1 MPEDRS
7 QRARARRREID
18 LATEEQKQ
26 QLYSMIEW
34 ETVSGVSSGDSAAPT
49 ADTDDGDD
57 LEVLEPYG
65 LASRPEGN
73 GTTLA
78 VAPGGEVQGR
88 VALGVSS
95 PGGRP
100 ATDAGDT
107 ALWCVAGHTI
117 LLDNDDALT
126 ITSKDGSSIVL
137 ASSGAITM
145 TAGTAASITI
155 NVDLA
160 QDVNIG
166 GPGAVE
172 MLKAA
177 LAEVFLAAAATFGS
191 NSAVPG
197 DGGKTALAQMA
208 LFITGTLPAPPPGL
222 ASAAGTTKAKG
233 E

>member
-18 LATEEQKQ
+18 LGTEELKQ

-65 LASRPEGN
+65 FASRPDGN

-117 LLDNDDALT
+117 LLDNDSDLN
-126 ITSKDGSSIVL
+126 ITSKDGAVIVL
-137 ASSGAITM
+137 PVSGGVDI
-145 TAGTAASITI
+145 TAGPGASVNV
-155 NVDLA
+155 NVDVGA
-160 QDVNIG
+160 FVNIG
-166 GPGAVE
+166 GAGAVALALGQKVIDGVDG
-172 MLKAA
+172 MLAAGIPVLGDGGANLLATMTSGWNLLKAA
-177 LAEVFLAAAATFGS
+177 I
-191 NSAVPG
+191 
-197 DGGKTALAQMA
+197 LAQ
-208 LFITGTLPAPPPGL
+208 
-222 ASAAGTTKAKG
+222 KAKG

>member
-7 QRARARRREID
+7 QRARARRREIS
-18 LATEEQKQ
+18 LATSDLESTLNSIVER
-26 QLYSMIEW
+26 
-34 ETVSGVSSGDSAAPT
+34 ETVTGVSSGDGSAPT

-65 LASRPEGN
+65 FASRPDGD

-78 VAPGGEVQGR
+78 VAPGADLEAR

-137 ASSGAITM
+137 ASSGAITI

-155 NVDLA
+155 DVDGGQSVNV
-160 QDVNIG
+160 G

-177 LAEVFLAAAATFGS
+177 LAETFLAAAATFGS
-191 NSAVPG
+191 GAAVPN
-197 DGGKTALAQMA
+197 DGGKVALAQMA
-208 LFITGTLPAPPPGL
+208 LYITGTIPAPPPGL
-222 ASAAGTTKAKG
+222 ATAAGTTKAKG